1 MMKKIIQI
9 LLVED
14 DQLDIIDIKRTLD
27 KMNILYNMQIATNG
41 EEAVEML
48 EAARQNKPDF
58 VLIDINMPK
67 MDGLELLSIIRAD
80 DEWKNIKCFMIT
92 TSSAITDKE
101 EATRLGISGYIIKP
115 FKINNPSSMD
125 SFNLMIDLMNY

>member
-1 MMKKIIQI
+1 MKKIIQI

-41 EEAVEML
+41 EEAVEKL
-48 EAARQNKPDF
+48 EEAENAKPDF
-58 VLIDINMPK
+58 ILIDINMPK
-67 MDGLELLSIIRAD
+67 MDGLELLSIIRQH

-92 TSSAITDKE
+92 TSSATTDKE
-101 EATRLGISGYIIKP
+101 QATKLGISGYIIKP